1 MKAINLRRLSLAI
14 VSALCLSGAAQAQ
27 VVINDTL
34 TGGHSL
40 FNWKALGGACLTA
53 GDGSNTPSD
62 GTQYTPSTAA
72 LTIPACSGLPYYK
85 SSTLVGGM
93 TGTLPDAAGQ
103 GALRLTNGDTTT
115 GTNGNNE
122 SGAVVSNFTFPTNSG
137 LQVTWTSVT
146 YGGNAYKNSHS
157 ATNSDNSAYNNLS
170 GADGI
175 SFFLSDGG
183 TTDKPIAPTVGGI
196 GGSLGYSCSNTNG
209 STTYDANGNP
219 VTPNG
224 YDGVVNGYLGIGM
237 DEFGNFSN
245 SGDNTSSGSSSG
257 QTPGAIAVRGAGHTS
272 WSWLT
277 ANYPAYY
284 ANASSSGVDPATAVR
299 ATCKTGLLYNYTG
312 KGINVM
318 VPTTNYTANYSAT
331 KTSCTKNCTVTTG
344 SITSTSPIPTSKT
357 KCDSDGT
364 PDSSGSHSCTYTNIA
379 SVAATTSQSV
389 SSGSAIPSNV
399 VGGAYQLDYNYPYLT
414 GSTFPQGTYLF
425 NQEAAGSTGGAS
437 NAVRG
442 KATAV
447 TYALTITQAGLLT
460 LTYAIAAPG
469 GSPGT
474 PFTVLNNF
482 DITKS
487 NGPLPASFRFGFS
500 SGTGGGSNVHEITC
514 FKAAPNNTSG
524 STAGSNVLS
533 GQVQSDSQVY
543 LAYYHPINSWG
554 ALTAQNLAFTAG
566 VGTAPGTLSVS
577 STVNWDAGCVLTGGP
592 CLSQTTSAGVEP
604 TVVAP
609 LDNTT
614 RTILSWNGTKGVP
627 FEWGSMTS
635 GTNSQQAA
643 LTAGD
648 STSTSDRLDYL
659 RGSRSKEIAS
669 SGPFRDRSSLLGD
682 IVDSS
687 PVWVGPPSLSY
698 DSGFTDQLYPTTPM
712 PEGTTY
718 AAYKSGAAATRTN
731 VVYAG
736 ANDGML
742 HGFRAGYYSN
752 GSLVQTTNDG
762 KEVLSYV
769 PAQVVSTIHSTTS
782 ALDFSSPSYSH
793 NFFVDASPAQG
804 DLYYG
809 TPGAWHTWIVGGL
822 GPGGQATAN
831 GPVSVTISASGVTT
845 PDTTTPATG
854 TVFAL
859 DVTDPSKFAETAAA
873 SLVKA
878 EWSSATLNA
887 GTYPCTGAG
896 TKCGDHLGATYGT
909 PVIRRLHDGTWG
921 VIFGNGL
928 NSAAGT
934 AGIFVVHINSAD
946 GSTSSVQFL
955 DTKKGS
961 TSALNGIVQVTAAD
975 LDGDHVTDY
984 VYAGDVQG
992 NVWRFDLT
1000 SSDSTTWTASSAP
1013 LFTTQSGQP
1022 ITSGIAVAAVTTAA
1036 DASNITQR
1044 IMLAFGTGQKL
1055 PKTLISDSYYPA
1067 TQQSIYGIWDAN
1079 MTSWNGK
1086 AAAQYQYAALG
1097 SPPAI
1102 VPGASAAGNLG
1113 GLFQH
1118 TVTTD
1123 ATTGAR
1129 STDVTATVC
1138 WDGTSACTGK
1148 NATNLQMGWELD
1160 LSVQAA
1166 TSTTP
1171 AVAEQVLFN
1180 PLVVGDFFNTNT
1192 DIPTIAQA
1200 LTCSSSKESAYSM
1213 GLVLATGGASSGT
1226 TTSSGTVESYFT
1238 GYAVG
1243 TVGIAT
1249 QATGT
1254 SSAVSASDGSQWL
1267 VFQKNDGTGG
1277 TAGIDPNKKSST
1289 ATGGERLTW
1298 TKLR

>member
-1 MKAINLRRLSLAI
+1 M
-14 VSALCLSGAAQAQ
+14 
-27 VVINDTL
+27 
-34 TGGHSL
+34 
-40 FNWKALGGACLTA
+40 
-53 GDGSNTPSD
+53 
-62 GTQYTPSTAA
+62 
-72 LTIPACSGLPYYK
+72 
-85 SSTLVGGM
+85 
-93 TGTLPDAAGQ
+93 
-103 GALRLTNGDTTT
+103 
-115 GTNGNNE
+115 
-122 SGAVVSNFTFPTNSG
+122 
-137 LQVTWTSVT
+137 T
-146 YGGNAYKNSHS
+146 YGGNAYQNSHS
-157 ATNSDNSAYNNLS
+157 NKNSDGSSYNNLS

-183 TTDKPIAPTVGGI
+183 TAATPVAPTVGAL
-196 GGSLGYSCSNTNG
+196 GGSLGYSCSNVNG
-209 STTYDANGNP
+209 T
-219 VTPNG
+219 
-224 YDGVVNGYLGIGM
+224 YDGVVGGYLGIGI

-245 SGDNTSSGSSSG
+245 SGDNTSSGVG
-257 QTPGAIAVRGAGHTS
+257 QTPGAIAVRGAGHTA

-284 ANASSSGVDPATAVR
+284 ASPGDPATAVR

-312 KGINVM
+312 GNITVA
-318 VPTTNYTANYSAT
+318 TTTGNYTANYSRPKSGGGT
-331 KTSCTKNCTVTTG
+331 KTGTVTT
-344 SITSTSPIPTSKT
+344 TSPIPASG
-357 KCDSDGT
+357 KCDSNGT
-364 PDSSGSHSCTYTNIA
+364 PDSGGSSTCTYTSI
-379 SVAATTSQSV
+379 TTPTQTV
-389 SSGSAIPSNV
+389 SNGSAIPSNV
-399 VGGAYQLDYNYPYLT
+399 VGGAYKLDYNYPYLT

-425 NQEAAGSTGGAS
+425 NQEAAGSSGGAS
-437 NAVRG
+437 TAVRG

-469 GSPGT
+469 GSPGA
-474 PFTVLNNF
+474 PFTVLNNL

-533 GQVQSDSQVY
+533 GQVQTDSQVY

-554 ALTAQNLAFTAG
+554 ALTAQNLQFTPG
-566 VGTAPGTLSVS
+566 TGTAPGTLVVLP
-577 STVNWDAGCVLTGGP
+577 TVIWDAGCVLTGGP
-592 CLSQTTSAGVEP
+592 CQSQTTPAGVVP
-604 TVVAP
+604 VVAAP
-609 LDNTT
+609 LTNLS
-614 RTILSWNGTKGVP
+614 RKILSWNGTQGVS
-627 FEWGSMTS
+627 FEWGSMTTS
-635 GTNSQQAA
+635 GATSQQAA

-648 STSTSDRLDYL
+648 SSATSDRLDYL
-659 RGSRSKEIAS
+659 RGSRSKEVAS

-698 DSGFTDQLYPTTPM
+698 DSGFADQLYPTTPM

-718 AAYKSGAAATRTN
+718 AGYKSGAAATRTN

-742 HGFRAGYYSN
+742 HAFRAGYYS
-752 GSLVQTTNDG
+752 GGKLVQATNDG
-762 KEVLSYV
+762 QEVLSYV
-769 PAQVVSTIHSTTS
+769 PAQVVSTIHSTTT
-782 ALDFSSPSYSH
+782 ALDFSSPSYAH
-793 NFFVDASPAQG
+793 NFFVDASPGQG
-804 DLYYG
+804 DLYYNG
-809 TPGAWHTWIVGGL
+809 TWHTWIVGGL

-831 GPVSVTISASGVTT
+831 GPVSVTISPSGVTT
-845 PDTTTPATG
+845 PDTTTAAAG

-859 DVTDPSKFAETAAA
+859 DVTDPTTFSEANASK
-873 SLVKA
+873 LVMA

-887 GTYPCTGAG
+887 GTYTCTGGG

-934 AGIFVVHINSAD
+934 AGIYIVHINSAD

-961 TSALNGIVQVTAAD
+961 PSGMNGIVQVTAAD

-1000 SSDSTTWTASSAP
+1000 SKLSSSWTASSTP

-1036 DASNITQR
+1036 DASNVTQR

-1055 PKTLISDSYYPA
+1055 PKTLISDSYYPTA
-1067 TQQSIYGIWDAN
+1067 QQSIYGIWDAN
-1079 MTSWNGK
+1079 MTTWNGQ

-1102 VPGASAAGNLG
+1102 LPGASAVAKTG

-1118 TVTTD
+1118 TLVTD
-1123 ATTGAR
+1123 KNGVR

-1138 WDGTSACTGK
+1138 WDGTSACTGQG
-1148 NATNLQMGWELD
+1148 ATNLQMGWELD
-1160 LSVQAA
+1160 LSV
-1166 TSTTP
+1166 TP
-1171 AVAEQVLFN
+1171 ANGSTPAIYEQVLFN

-1200 LTCSSSKESAYSM
+1200 LTCSTSSESAYSM
-1213 GLVLATGGASSGT
+1213 GLVLATGGASTGT
-1226 TTSSGTVESYFT
+1226 NTSSGLNESYFT

-1243 TVGIAT
+1243 TVGVAT

-1254 SSAVSASDGSQWL
+1254 SSAVAAGDGSQWL

-1277 TAGIDPNKKSST
+1277 TLGIDPNKKT
-1289 ATGGERLTW
+1289 VTVPGGERLTW

>member
-1 MKAINLRRLSLAI
+1 MKAINLRRLSLTI

-40 FNWKALGGACLTA
+40 FNWQALNGACLTA

-62 GTQYTPSTAA
+62 GTQYTPSTPS

-85 SSTLVGGM
+85 NLTLVGGA
-93 TGTLPDAAGQ
+93 TGLLPDASGQ

-115 GTNGNNE
+115 GTNGNNQT
-122 SGAVVSNFTFPTNSG
+122 GAVVSNFTFPTNEG

-146 YGGNAYKNSHS
+146 YGGNAYQNNHSSKNS
-157 ATNSDNSAYNNLS
+157 DGSAYNNLS

-183 TTDKPIAPTVGGI
+183 TTANPVAPTVGAL
-196 GGSLGYSCSNTNG
+196 GGSLGYSCSNVNG
-209 STTYDANGNP
+209 T
-219 VTPNG
+219 
-224 YDGVVNGYLGIGM
+224 YDGVVGGYLGIGI

-257 QTPGAIAVRGAGHTS
+257 QTPGAIAVRGAGHTA

-284 ANASSSGVDPATAVR
+284 TSGGDPATAVH

-312 KGINVM
+312 GNINVT

-331 KTSCTKNCTVTTG
+331 KNSCTKNCTVTTG

-357 KCDSDGT
+357 KCDSNGT

-425 NQEAAGSTGGAS
+425 NQEAAGTSGGAS
-437 NAVRG
+437 VAVRG

-487 NGPLPASFRFGFS
+487 NGPLPSSFRFGFS

-514 FKAAPNNTSG
+514 FKAAPANTSG

-554 ALTAQNLAFTAG
+554 ALTAQNLVFTAG
-566 VGTAPGTLSVS
+566 VGTAPGTLTVS
-577 STVNWDAGCVLTGGP
+577 STVNWDAGCVLTGGQ
-592 CLSQTTSAGVEP
+592 CLSQKNA
-604 TVVAP
+604 TVTAP
-609 LDNTT
+609 LNNTS
-614 RTILSWNGTKGVP
+614 RTILSWNGTKGIP
-627 FEWGSMTS
+627 FEWGSVATTQQTS
-635 GTNSQQAA
+635 
-643 LTAGD
+643 LTSGD
-648 STSTSDRLDYL
+648 STQTSDRLDYL
-659 RGSRSKEIAS
+659 RGSRSKEVAS

-718 AAYKSGAAATRTN
+718 ATYKSGAAATRTN

-769 PAQVVSTIHSTTS
+769 PAQVVSTIHSTTG

-831 GPVSVTISASGVTT
+831 GPVSVTLSASGVAT
-845 PDTTTPATG
+845 PDTTTAATG

-859 DVTDPSKFAETAAA
+859 DVTDPTTFTETNAA

-887 GTYPCTGAG
+887 GAYPCTGAG

-934 AGIFVVHINSAD
+934 AGIFIAHINSAD

-955 DTKKGS
+955 DTKRGS

-1055 PKTLISDSYYPA
+1055 PKTLVSDSYYPT

-1086 AAAQYQYAALG
+1086 AAAQYRYAALT

-1102 VPGASAAGNLG
+1102 VPGSAGN
-1113 GLFQH
+1113 LFQH
-1118 TVTTD
+1118 TLTTN
-1123 ATTGAR
+1123 ASTGVR

-1138 WDGTSACTGK
+1138 WDGTSACTG
-1148 NATNLQMGWELD
+1148 TNVQMGWELD

-1166 TSTTP
+1166 TSTAP

-1192 DIPTIAQA
+1192 DIPTVAQA
-1200 LTCSSSKESAYSM
+1200 LTCSTSTESAYSM

-1226 TTSSGTVESYFT
+1226 TTSSGTIESYFT

-1243 TVGIAT
+1243 TVGVAT

-1254 SSAVSASDGSQWL
+1254 SSAVTASDGSQWL